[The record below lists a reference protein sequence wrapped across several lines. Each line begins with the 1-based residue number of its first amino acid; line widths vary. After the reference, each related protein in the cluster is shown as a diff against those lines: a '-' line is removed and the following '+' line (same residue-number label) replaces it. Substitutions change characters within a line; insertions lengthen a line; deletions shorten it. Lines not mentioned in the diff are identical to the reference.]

1 MRGPFRANA
10 VRLRRKG
17 VIRAVFHRATKWLT
31 VFIFRPLTGKSKKIL
46 FDLSGPTS
54 AALWALV
61 NGVNGREI
69 KFLSEEFAYGLY
81 DVFLLLFLQFRK
93 DGQGEA
99 RERRLFS
106 DREVAFLVPEIRE
119 AGLQMEGY
127 RIVNT
132 CGDALLL

>member
-17 VIRAVFHRATKWLT
+17 VIRPVFHRATKWLT

-54 AALWALV
+54 AALWPLV
-61 NGVNGREI
+61 NEVNGREI
-69 KFLSEEFAYGLY
+69 KFLSEEFAYRRD
-81 DVFLLLFLQFRK
+81 DVFFLFLFQFRK

-106 DREVAFLVPEIRE
+106 DREVALLVPEIRE
-119 AGLQMEGY
+119 AGLQMERH
-127 RIVNT
+127 RIVDT
-132 CGDALLL
+132 